1 MIIINGETIEV
12 LKFDLEKYQK
22 SRCLYALHI
31 SLEFSWQNFLFFKPW
46 GKLDMYCNSAF
57 DSYYSTSEEE
67 NENKISNSFFNFLME
82 GWLKLFLCV
91 CFSPCL
97 LSSYQQ
103 LQSWKRV
110 LCFWHFTS
118 IIQIWIMWIFCV
130 FFFCANCTNLQSFLI
145 LICDVSKYP
154 LQA

>member
-67 NENKISNSFFNFLME
+67 NEKKISNSFFNFLME
-82 GWLKLFLCV
+82 GWLKLFLRVCV
-91 CFSPCL
+91 FLPVYCPHTSSYKAGRESYVFDIL
-97 LSSYQQ
+97 LS
-103 LQSWKRV
+103 
-110 LCFWHFTS
+110 
-118 IIQIWIMWIFCV
+118 
-130 FFFCANCTNLQSFLI
+130 
-145 LICDVSKYP
+145 
-154 LQA
+154 